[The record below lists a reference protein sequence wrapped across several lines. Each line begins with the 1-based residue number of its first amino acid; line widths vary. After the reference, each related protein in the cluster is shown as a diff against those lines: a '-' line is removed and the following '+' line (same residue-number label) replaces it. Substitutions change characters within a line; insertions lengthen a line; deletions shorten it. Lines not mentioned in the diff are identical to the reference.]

1 MELTGCDL
9 VIFTFEQP
17 RVVFARVLASI
28 LERWPAA
35 LVEDLDFGSA
45 AVAVP
50 GRDLTVEQLPGEQG
64 VLLFVRDEAM
74 SLHMEN
80 HAYTPMQDG
89 DGPFA
94 IHSRVRRSIE
104 FSCSALDEL
113 QVIDVPASFVKASL
127 VNAPDPYEAWI
138 CTPLI
143 YEITVVAPDDPTSH
157 GFSSWV
163 LEIAKQA
170 CAGSGRTKRC
180 T

>member
-1 MELTGCDL
+1 M
-9 VIFTFEQP
+9 
-17 RVVFARVLASI
+17 
-28 LERWPAA
+28 
-35 LVEDLDFGSA
+35 
-45 AVAVP
+45 
-50 GRDLTVEQLPGEQG
+50 
-64 VLLFVRDEAM
+64 
-74 SLHMEN
+74 H
-80 HAYTPMQDG
+80 DG

-94 IHSRVRRSIE
+94 IHSRVRRSVE
-104 FSCSALDEL
+104 FACAALDER
-113 QVIDVPASFVKASL
+113 QVTDVEANRF
-127 VNAPDPYEAWI
+127 NAPDPYEAWI

>member
-1 MELTGCDL
+1 MEITGCDL

-28 LERWPAA
+28 LKRWPMA
-35 LVEDLDFGSA
+35 LVEDLDLGA
-45 AVAVP
+45 ATVPVP
-50 GRDLTVEQLPGEQG
+50 GRDLTIEQLPVDQG
-64 VLLFVRDEAM
+64 VLLFLRDEAM
-74 SLHMEN
+74 NLHMEN
-80 HAYTPMQDG
+80 HAYTPMHDG

-104 FSCSALDEL
+104 FACSALDEI
-113 QVIDVPASFVKASL
+113 QVIDEPVSFVKTSL

-143 YEITVVAPDDPTSH
+143 YEITVVTPDDPTSH

-163 LEIAKQA
+163 MEIAKQA
-170 CAGSGRTKRC
+170 CAGPGRTMP
-180 T
+180 

>member
-1 MELTGCDL
+1 MEITGCDL

-28 LERWPAA
+28 LERWPTA
-35 LVEDLDFGSA
+35 LVEDLDFGA
-45 AVAVP
+45 VAVAVP
-50 GRDLTVEQLPGEQG
+50 GRDLTVEQLPVEQG
-64 VLLFVRDEAM
+64 VLLFVRDEVM
-74 SLHMEN
+74 GLHMEN

-113 QVIDVPASFVKASL
+113 QVIDVPVSFVNASL
-127 VNAPDPYEAWI
+127 INAPDPYEAWI

-143 YEITVVAPDDPTSH
+143 YEITVVTPDDPTSH

-170 CAGSGRTKRC
+170 CTGSGRPERC
-180 T
+180 I